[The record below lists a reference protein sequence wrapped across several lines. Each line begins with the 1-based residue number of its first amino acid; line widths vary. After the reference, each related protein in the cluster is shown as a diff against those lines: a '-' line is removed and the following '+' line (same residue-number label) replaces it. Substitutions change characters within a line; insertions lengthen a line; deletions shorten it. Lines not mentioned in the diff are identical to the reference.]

1 MKIQRRDVYGNTTSY
16 VSMPESDKIISLIKY
31 IVMGIVMIVAIVLEG
46 GAGLMF
52 DGIVLGGIWLL
63 QIIRE
68 GL

>member
-1 MKIQRRDVYGNTTSY
+1 MKIQKRDIYGNTTSY

-46 GAGLMF
+46 GAGLLF
-52 DGIVLGGIWLL
+52 DGAILGGAWLL

-68 GL
+68 G